1 MSQYD
6 ASKGGVRMLTRA
18 FAKEVGK
25 HGIAVNDIAPGGV
38 ATPGV
43 QKISGDNV
51 TKEQQEAMQA
61 QMAGFIQMLPLQRIG
76 QPDDIAMAA
85 LFLAS
90 NASSYMTGS
99 TVVVDGGL
107 LIM

>member
-1 MSQYD
+1 
-6 ASKGGVRMLTRA
+6 MLTRA

-25 HGIAVNDIAPGGV
+25 HGILVNDIAPGGIN
-38 ATPGV
+38 TPGV
-43 QKISGDNV
+43 TKIGGANM

-61 QMAGFIQMLPLQRIG
+61 QTAQFIQMLPLQRIG
-76 QPDDIAMAA
+76 EPEDIGNAV

-90 NASSYMTGS
+90 DASNYMTGS
-99 TVVVDGGL
+99 TLVVDGGL